1 MDKTMGQILT
11 WKAKEKNVFT
21 RAQGKKVREKE
32 LVLASDCRKIEDEA
46 LMNNV
51 KIKRVQ
57 IPSSVTEV
65 GKQSF
70 ANCTALNELCF
81 DNIERIK
88 QEAFSCC
95 IRVRKAEFSKKLQ
108 YIGKGAFFRC
118 KKLETATFPE
128 SVTCVYLAEEVFYG
142 CESLK
147 EIKIPKSVQEIKSRA
162 FYKCLNLEKVEFPL
176 ALRKIGSQA
185 FYQTALKELELL
197 DGLREIGDSAFL
209 KCNNLESVKIPE
221 SVKRIGKWAFHGCHR
236 LKVVEIAHEP
246 EFIGDWIVNKST
258 VIRCRKDSKVEAY
271 CKKFEFA
278 VEYIE

>member
-1 MDKTMGQILT
+1 M
-11 WKAKEKNVFT
+11 
-21 RAQGKKVREKE
+21 
-32 LVLASDCRKIEDEA
+32 
-46 LMNNV
+46 
-51 KIKRVQ
+51 
-57 IPSSVTEV
+57 
-65 GKQSF
+65 
-70 ANCTALNELCF
+70 
-81 DNIERIK
+81 
-88 QEAFSCC
+88 
-95 IRVRKAEFSKKLQ
+95 
-108 YIGKGAFFRC
+108 
-118 KKLETATFPE
+118 
-128 SVTCVYLAEEVFYG
+128 YLAEEVFYG

-176 ALRKIGSQA
+176 ALRKIDSQA
-185 FYQTALKELELL
+185 FYQTALKELELP

-221 SVKRIGKWAFHGCHR
+221 SVKRIEKWAFHGCHR

>member
-1 MDKTMGQILT
+1 MAKILT
-11 WKAKEKNVFT
+11 WKAEEKNVFT
-21 RAQGKKVREKE
+21 KTQGKKVREKE
-32 LVLASDCRKIEDEA
+32 LVLASDCRRIEDEP

-57 IPSSVTEV
+57 LPPSVTEV

-70 ANCTALNELCF
+70 ANCTGLNELCF
-81 DNIERIK
+81 KNIERIK

-118 KKLETATFPE
+118 KRLERVIFPE
-128 SVTCVYLAEEVFYG
+128 SVTCAYLAEEVFYG

-147 EIKIPKSVQEIKSRA
+147 EIKIPKSVREIRNRA
-162 FYKCLNLEKVEFPL
+162 FYKCLNLEKVEFPSMVY
-176 ALRKIGSQA
+176 RIGTQA
-185 FYQTALKELELL
+185 FYQTAMKELELPK
-197 DGLREIGDSAFL
+197 GLLEIGDSAFL

-221 SVKRIGKWAFHGCHR
+221 SVKRIEKWAFHGCHR
-236 LKVVEIAHEP
+236 LKVLEISHEP

-271 CKKFEFA
+271 CKKFEFT
-278 VEYIE
+278 VEYI

>member
-1 MDKTMGQILT
+1 MAKILT
-11 WKAKEKNVFT
+11 WKAEEKNVFT
-21 RAQGKKVREKE
+21 KAQGKKVREKE
-32 LVLASDCRKIEDEA
+32 LVLASNCRRIEDEA

-57 IPSSVTEV
+57 LPPSVTEV

-81 DNIERIK
+81 KSIERIK

-118 KKLETATFPE
+118 KRLETAVFPE
-128 SVTCVYLAEEVFYG
+128 SVTCAYLAEEVFYG

-147 EIKIPKSVQEIKSRA
+147 EIQIPRSVREIKNRA
-162 FYKCLNLEKVEFPL
+162 FYKCLNLEKVEFPST
-176 ALRKIGSQA
+176 LRKIGSQA
-185 FYQTALKELELL
+185 FYQTAVKELKLPE
-197 DGLREIGDSAFL
+197 GLQEIGDSAFL
-209 KCNNLESVKIPE
+209 KCNNLEFVKIPQ
-221 SVKRIGKWAFHGCHR
+221 SVKRIEKWAFHGCHR
-236 LKVVEIAHEP
+236 LKLLELTHEP

-258 VIRCRKDSKVEAY
+258 SVRCKKDSKVDEY
-271 CKKFEFA
+271 CKKFGIT
-278 VEYIE
+278 VEYI

>member
-1 MDKTMGQILT
+1 MLHQ
-11 WKAKEKNVFT
+11 
-21 RAQGKKVREKE
+21 
-32 LVLASDCRKIEDEA
+32 
-46 LMNNV
+46 
-51 KIKRVQ
+51 
-57 IPSSVTEV
+57 SSE
-65 GKQSF
+65 S
-70 ANCTALNELCF
+70 
-81 DNIERIK
+81 RIF
-88 QEAFSCC
+88 Q
-95 IRVRKAEFSKKLQ
+95 KLQ

-185 FYQTALKELELL
+185 FYQTALKELELP

-221 SVKRIGKWAFHGCHR
+221 SVKRIEKWAFHGCHR

>member
-1 MDKTMGQILT
+1 M
-11 WKAKEKNVFT
+11 
-21 RAQGKKVREKE
+21 
-32 LVLASDCRKIEDEA
+32 
-46 LMNNV
+46 
-51 KIKRVQ
+51 
-57 IPSSVTEV
+57 
-65 GKQSF
+65 
-70 ANCTALNELCF
+70 
-81 DNIERIK
+81 
-88 QEAFSCC
+88 
-95 IRVRKAEFSKKLQ
+95 
-108 YIGKGAFFRC
+108 
-118 KKLETATFPE
+118 
-128 SVTCVYLAEEVFYG
+128 
-142 CESLK
+142 
-147 EIKIPKSVQEIKSRA
+147 
-162 FYKCLNLEKVEFPL
+162 

-185 FYQTALKELELL
+185 FYQTALKELELP